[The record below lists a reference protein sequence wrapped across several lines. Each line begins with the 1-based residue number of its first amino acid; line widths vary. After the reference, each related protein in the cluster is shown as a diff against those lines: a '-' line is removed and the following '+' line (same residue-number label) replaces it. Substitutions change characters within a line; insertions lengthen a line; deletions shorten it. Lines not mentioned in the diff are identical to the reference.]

1 MEPPFVCNGWS
12 IVFGP
17 RFAARFSEMVERA
30 TGLRAKLSE
39 EEYRRHPDVKLL
51 TAVQRAITDIIPA
64 NPNAAEFRLRGDLG
78 NFRRLKKR
86 GLPERYRLF
95 YTYSSTAKAIILLYL
110 NDANTLRAEGS
121 GNDPY
126 VVFSGLV
133 ASGDV
138 GPDFEANWG
147 LWVRANPGLAPPE
160 GTSAGPSPEALP
172 GPGEMLTTVL
182 TKVVG
187 LRRDV
192 VEQMTDAEAAAAW
205 QEYLDSLNR
214 QPGN

>member
-1 MEPPFVCNGWS
+1 
-12 IVFGP
+12 
-17 RFAARFSEMVERA
+17 MVERA

-51 TAVQRAITDIIPA
+51 AAVQRAVTDIIPA

-95 YTYSSTAKAIILLYL
+95 YTYSSRAKAIILLYL
-110 NDANTLRAEGS
+110 NDANTLRAQGS
-121 GNDPY
+121 SNDPY
-126 VVFSGLV
+126 VVFNGLL
-133 ASGDV
+133 ARTDI
-138 GPDFEANWG
+138 GPDFHANWAV
-147 LWVRANPGLAPPE
+147 WVKANPELAPPE
-160 GTSAGPSPEALP
+160 GTSAGRLAGAGH

-187 LRRDV
+187 LRPDV
-192 VEQMTDAEAAAAW
+192 VEPMTEAEAAAVW
-205 QEYLDSLNR
+205 QEYLDRLNR
-214 QPGN
+214 QPGD

>member
-1 MEPPFVCNGWS
+1 
-12 IVFGP
+12 
-17 RFAARFSEMVERA
+17 MVERA

-51 TAVQRAITDIIPA
+51 AAVQRAVTDIIPA

-86 GLPERYRLF
+86 GLPERYRVF
-95 YTYSSTAKAIILLYL
+95 YTYSSRAKAIILLYL

-133 ASGDV
+133 ASGDI
-138 GPDFEANWG
+138 GPDFEANWAA
-147 LWVRANPGLAPPE
+147 WASANPALALRE
-160 GTSAGPSPEALP
+160 RTSAGRLP
-172 GPGEMLTTVL
+172 GAGHGPGEMLTTVL

-187 LRRDV
+187 LRPEV
-192 VEQMTDAEAAAAW
+192 VERMTEAEAAAAW
-205 QEYLDSLNR
+205 QEYLDRLNR
-214 QPGN
+214 